1 MQNEHQHNEHN
12 QGLYSDVL
20 ESIKTGC
27 VQGNISAL
35 LAFIDNSPLVK
46 DDRTIAA
53 IESQFSEA
61 RNKIN
66 KALAGCEEAL
76 NKVAEINSEIEKHE
90 SSVSKIQ
97 EKINK
102 LSEEASDIILSGDD
116 IDTEKQSGLAYI
128 AGGEVAIVKINKII
142 SELHDKQNNVYAE
155 LSDAEETLRVNN
167 SYASRLYAEIQARKF
182 FLVVGCLITRIY
194 ELSPEG
200 HHDGNFNPESWD
212 CNVFSDL
219 LKTVRN
225 ITNNNTVTDE
235 TLNLAS
241 EYKYRTARRSP
252 FSLVK
257 NRINNQRKAPHSTF
271 DIIRNSSEI

>member
-1 MQNEHQHNEHN
+1 MQNENQHNEHKH
-12 QGLYSDVL
+12 LYSDVL
-20 ESIKTGC
+20 NSIKTGGE
-27 VQGNISAL
+27 QGNISAL

-76 NKVAEINSEIEKHE
+76 NKVAEINIEIEKHE

-102 LSEEASDIILSGDD
+102 LSEEASEIILSGDD

-182 FLVVGCLITRIY
+182 FLVAGCLITRIY

-200 HHDGNFNPESWD
+200 NYDGNFNPESWD
-212 CNVFSDL
+212 CNLFSDL
-219 LKTVRN
+219 LKTARN
-225 ITNNNTVTDE
+225 TTNNDTVTDE
-235 TLNLAS
+235 TLKLVR
-241 EYKYRTARRSP
+241 EYKYRTTRHSP
-252 FSLVK
+252 FSLMRNK
-257 NRINNQRKAPHSTF
+257 INNQRKAPRSTF
-271 DIIRNSSEI
+271 DVIRNTSEV